1 MTTGRTSFMQVS
13 PTKILKP
20 WYGSA
25 SNAGHGAVVRSGG
38 RVSTHGEWGRHGA
51 AVNAASDR
59 VTIRG
64 HQRVWGVAVDVVA
77 ALASYEATAVAFS
90 WLRGQRFELTT
101 PAFDWGVVLALAV
114 ILCVFA
120 CSGLYLLEVWVSR
133 PLHVLTLARATAVA
147 LLITAFFVITFRTS
161 LAADSRLFIDFAAFF
176 FVSLTLRLRLL
187 DPYYRRDVRERPG
200 GTVVV
205 GWSADS
211 GILVS
216 RLRELRG
223 YALVQTL
230 EPLDRRRNG
239 HDAEPRLVEAIRSVE
254 PAPRQVFLDGG
265 SLGHKATLDLIR
277 AAEDRGADVYVTGR
291 LVSQLDAT
299 GLLMHLFEMP
309 VMRVHRGPRSASQG
323 SSTTSR
329 RAFDIVASVA
339 ALFALSPLY
348 AATAIAIKLD
358 SPGPIFFRQQR
369 VGLDGRTF
377 EFLKFRSMRVGNDSG
392 GHQEYV
398 ARLIDGETE
407 AALAGSD
414 EWGRPVFKLADDE
427 RVTHVGRFLRKYS
440 LDELPQF
447 WNVLKGDMSIV
458 GPRPALGYEVD
469 AYKEWH
475 RLRLQV
481 MPGVSGLWQI
491 AGRSRVGFDEMV
503 FQDVM
508 YGFNQGLLTDV
519 HICLRTVPAV
529 LMSRGAA

>member
-1 MTTGRTSFMQVS
+1 M
-13 PTKILKP
+13 
-20 WYGSA
+20 
-25 SNAGHGAVVRSGG
+25 
-38 RVSTHGEWGRHGA
+38 
-51 AVNAASDR
+51 
-59 VTIRG
+59 TIRG
-64 HQRVWGVAVDVVA
+64 HQRVWGIVVDVVA
-77 ALASYEATAVAFS
+77 ALVSYQATIVAFS
-90 WLRGQRFELTT
+90 SLHSHRFQFTT
-101 PAFDWGVVLALAV
+101 PSFDWSVVLGLAI

-120 CSGLYLLEVWVSR
+120 YSGLYLLEVWVSR
-133 PLHVLTLARATAVA
+133 PLHVITLVRATAIA
-147 LLITAFFVITFRTS
+147 LLITVFFVVAFRTP
-161 LAADSRLFIDFAAFF
+161 LAADSRLFTAFAAFF
-176 FVSLTLRLRLL
+176 FVSLTLRLRFL
-187 DPYYRRDVRERPG
+187 DPCYRRDVRERPG
-200 GTVVV
+200 GTIVV

-223 YALVQTL
+223 YALVQAL
-230 EPLDRRRNG
+230 EPVDRRRNG
-239 HDAEPRLVEAIRSVE
+239 NDAEPRLVEAIRNVE

-309 VMRVHRGPRSASQG
+309 VMRVHRGPKNALQG
-323 SSTTSR
+323 SSTGGR
-329 RAFDIVASVA
+329 RAFDIAASAA
-339 ALFALSPLY
+339 ALLALSPLY
-348 AATAIAIKLD
+348 AATAIAIKLG
-358 SPGPIFFRQQR
+358 SPGPVFYRQQR

-427 RVTHVGRFLRKYS
+427 RVTRVGRFLRKYS

-508 YGFNQGLLTDV
+508 YGYNQGLLTDM

-529 LMSRGAA
+529 LMGRGAA